1 MFSIMVPMLPTM
13 EDTTRTPGVTLGGK
27 NFSQNFVITYEKINS
42 DEDVLGILNRL
53 RSFSEGGH
61 SEHGPVETG
70 ILCYMDIED
79 SRSFIMH
86 QTGMITHLARY

>member
-13 EDTTRTPGVTLGGK
+13 EDTTRTPGVTLGWK
-27 NFSQNFVITYEKINS
+27 NFSQEFLITYEKINS

-53 RSFSEGGH
+53 RSFSEGSH
-61 SEHGPVETG
+61 REHGPVETG